1 MALYLM
7 IQHFGARQDVGAT
20 RANFQATLDY
30 FVTWTP
36 PEGVQMVH
44 LWMALDLSRAFSLWE
59 ADDPLKMAT
68 MTANFLPFGNIE
80 AIPVGEGDPM
90 IAAMVAGGL
99 MQFPNQA

>member
-1 MALYLM
+1 MAHYLV
-7 IQHFGARQDVGAT
+7 IQHFGARGDADAT

-36 PEGVQMVH
+36 LDGVALVH

-59 ADDPLKMAT
+59 TDDPLKMAT
-68 MTANFLPFGNIE
+68 TAANFLPFGEIE
-80 AIPVGEGDPM
+80 TIPVGERDSM